1 MEVQL
6 FNTQSSKAS
15 IFQSGLIEPAKIMG
29 IEKLQKESNY
39 GEGITVALLDTG
51 CDIIHPNLKDR
62 IVGVRNFTTDNN
74 GDKDNV
80 TDYVRHGTHC
90 AGIICASDIGESGI
104 IGYAPKCNL
113 LVLKVLTGS
122 GGRIE
127 WITNAINYA
136 ISQNVDIISMSL
148 GTSSYDENMHNAIK
162 KAVDRNILCVSAS
175 GNNGDGRFETDEI
188 NYPSGFNESISVGSV
203 KYSKNGSRFS
213 ASNKE
218 IDVVAFGEGFNGRG
232 ILSTVPNGLYQ
243 EMKGTSMATP
253 QITGLL
259 ALLKSYYTKKFGRP
273 LTESE
278 IYSQLIRI
286 CVDLGVDYRLQ
297 GNGLPYYKTIDI
309 IKASGV
315 KHEFRTTYLPELDKD
330 DINEIATTM
339 VKGNSK
345 YYLQQFRNKVTN
357 DAAYHNYMPHKPD
370 YVLST
375 AHMVEANIGMCRVRG
390 LN

>member
-6 FNTQSSKAS
+6 FNTQTSKPS

-148 GTSSYDENMHNAIK
+148 GTSSYNENMHNAIK

-309 IKASGV
+309 INKI
-315 KHEFRTTYLPELDKD
+315 KFDEKLID
-330 DINEIATTM
+330 EI
-339 VKGNSK
+339 
-345 YYLQQFRNKVTN
+345 LNK
-357 DAAYHNYMPHKPD
+357 
-370 YVLST
+370 
-375 AHMVEANIGMCRVRG
+375 
-390 LN
+390 